1 MHGRVLYALA
11 ACYGGFI
18 AVIYNIYGNTARAIA
33 AGRVV
38 RHDGDLVRVLSAA
51 AAHMVVAE
59 GRRRL
64 ALLEYPAL
72 LCTAEGGSLDTRLVR
87 VRVRVRARVRVAS
100 AHGVGHAW
108 LG

>member
-1 MHGRVLYALA
+1 ML
-11 ACYGGFI
+11 
-18 AVIYNIYGNTARAIA
+18 A

-38 RHDGDLVRVLSAA
+38 RHGGDLVRVLSA

-64 ALLEYPAL
+64 ALLEYPTL
-72 LCTAEGGSLDTRLVR
+72 LCTAEGGLRTRLVR
-87 VRVRVRARVRVAS
+87 VRVRVRARVSVAS
-100 AHGVGHAW
+100 AHAEGHAW

>member
-1 MHGRVLYALA
+1 METLAVAITNFGARTQHVL
-11 ACYGGFI
+11 
-18 AVIYNIYGNTARAIA
+18 A

-38 RHDGDLVRVLSAA
+38 RHGGDLVRVLSA

-64 ALLEYPAL
+64 ALLEYPTL